1 MSEQDYE
8 PNAGQIEEE
17 EAAIADFAA
26 EEATLRAELEAMN
39 EKLLR
44 MAAELENNRRRA
56 EREKQDAS
64 RYAIAGFARDLLA
77 VADNF
82 ERALQLAPA
91 DDDTLSADGLKGLLT
106 GVRMTEKALQSAL
119 DKHGVRRID
128 PQGERFDPHLHQAVA
143 QTPAAGVP
151 AGSVAV
157 VAQPGFVLGDRVL
170 RAAMVVVST
179 GEPPSAAGNPAAASP
194 AEEPCD
200 AENQTDGPAPIGG
213 RVDTSA

>member
-1 MSEQDYE
+1 MSENDYE
-8 PNAGQIEEE
+8 PNAGQAEEDAAAAAADFAIE
-17 EAAIADFAA
+17 EAA
-26 EEATLRAELEAMN
+26 LRAELEAMN

-64 RYAIAGFARDLLA
+64 KYAIAGFARDLLA

-82 ERALQLAPA
+82 ERAMQLAPT

-179 GEPPSAAGNPAAASP
+179 GEPASSSV
-194 AEEPCD
+194 
-200 AENQTDGPAPIGG
+200 QDGSTEASELEAPGPVG
-213 RVDTSA
+213 SRVDTSA